1 MRQKIYILNFYKFL
15 DLSCTN
21 DSDCFYNKCIVFFK
35 DDLSIIHYDYVHKG
49 FAVLQNTELLCGKAY
64 DNICKHNYE
73 FLSEYT
79 SIHKDLET
87 CILYLIIIYLFLIV
101 CCICIGVCISKLT
114 IKSNSNLTMGNKIK
128 NYRLKY

>member
-1 MRQKIYILNFYKFL
+1 
-15 DLSCTN
+15 
-21 DSDCFYNKCIVFFK
+21 
-35 DDLSIIHYDYVHKG
+35 VHKG

-73 FLSEYT
+73 CSSYECYNKKYCYNYWVLSEYT

-114 IKSNSNLTMGNKIK
+114 IKSNSVN
-128 NYRLKY
+128 